1 MIRKIILENFMSHK
15 RTVIE
20 PADGLTLI
28 TGENNCGK
36 SAIAVALEA
45 VSGHTMGNF
54 MLRHGEKKARVAL
67 ELDNE
72 DGAHTIEWNR
82 SKNSQGWSVDDL
94 EDSRGKPEILDAI
107 LRLPQ
112 VESETS
118 SNKYQLHIAD
128 QKDPIFLLDET
139 GSRAA
144 EFFAA
149 SGDAV
154 HLFSMRQLQKKKVRD
169 RTTESGLLRRQIEA
183 NETELKKLES
193 VEDIRKEI
201 DTAKLRE
208 VELVRLEKNQLQ
220 LAQHLKLTMRT
231 LAETQKRKKR
241 LAQLK
246 SLKAEPILKDT
257 TPLSTSIQNLDQAKK
272 SLGILS
278 RKTTCAGSISAPPEQ
293 VDTKNLQTFLQN
305 LIASQVVL
313 DATKARGNLLASLRD
328 QPVMKA
334 TEKLSETVD
343 ALSVAIK
350 THHQAS
356 ASRDEAG
363 RKLKEA
369 KKQFQELE
377 DQGATCTHCGAPIN
391 YEHLTKDVHAPMQNK

>member
-54 MLRHGEKKARVAL
+54 MLRHGEKKARVIL

-94 EDSRGKPEILDAI
+94 EDSRGKPEILDAV

-183 NETELKKLES
+183 NQTDLKKLEP
-193 VEDIRKEI
+193 VEDIRKAV
-201 DTAKLRE
+201 DTAKLQE
-208 VELVRLEKNQLQ
+208 VELLRLEKNQLQ
-220 LAQHLKLTMRT
+220 LAQHLKLTRRT
-231 LAETQKRKKR
+231 LAETQKREKR
-241 LAQLK
+241 SAQLK
-246 SLKAEPILKDT
+246 SLKAEPILKGT

-272 SLGILS
+272 SLRVLS
-278 RKTTCAGSISAPPEQ
+278 RKTTCTASIAAPPEQ
-293 VDTKNLQTFLQN
+293 ADTKNLQAFLQN
-305 LIASQVVL
+305 LIARQAVL
-313 DATKARGNLLASLRD
+313 DATKVRGNLLASLRD

-334 TEKLSETVD
+334 TDKLSGTVD
-343 ALSVAIK
+343 ALSVATKI
-350 THHQAS
+350 HHQAS

-363 RKLKEA
+363 RKLEEA
-369 KKQFQELE
+369 KKQFQALE
-377 DQGATCTHCGAPIN
+377 DQGATCTHCGAPLN
-391 YEHLTKDVHAPMQNK
+391 YEHLTKDVHAPMQNQ

>member
-1 MIRKIILENFMSHK
+1 MSHK

-54 MLRHGEKKARVAL
+54 MLRHGEKKAKVIL

-94 EDSRGKPEILDAI
+94 EDSRGKPEILDAV

-118 SNKYQLHIAD
+118 NNKYQLHIAD

-169 RTTESGLLRRQIEA
+169 KTTESGLLRRQIEA
-183 NETELKKLES
+183 NEADLKKLEP
-193 VEDIRKEI
+193 VEDIRKAVDI
-201 DTAKLRE
+201 AKLRE
-208 VELVRLEKNQLQ
+208 VELVRLEKDQLQ
-220 LAQHLKLTMRT
+220 LEQHLKLRRRT
-231 LAETQKRKKR
+231 LTETLKKEKR

-246 SLKAEPILKDT
+246 SLKAEPILKDA

-272 SLGILS
+272 SLRVLS
-278 RKTTCAGSISAPPEQ
+278 LKTTCTASIAAPPEQ
-293 VDTKNLQTFLQN
+293 VDTKNLQAFLEN
-305 LIASQVVL
+305 LIARQAEL
-313 DATKARGNLLASLRD
+313 NATKARGNLLASLRD

-334 TEKLSETVD
+334 TDKLLETVD
-343 ALSVAIK
+343 ALTVATK
-350 THHQAS
+350 TLHQAS
-356 ASRDEAG
+356 ASRNEAG
-363 RKLKEA
+363 RKLEDV

-377 DQGATCTHCGAPIN
+377 DQGATCTHCGAPLN
-391 YEHLTKDVHAPMQNK
+391 YEHLTKDVHAPMQNQ

>member
-72 DGAHTIEWNR
+72 DGAHTIAWNR

-107 LRLPQ
+107 LRLPH

-220 LAQHLKLTMRT
+220 LSQHLKLTRRT
-231 LAETQKRKKR
+231 LAETQKREKR

-246 SLKAEPILKDT
+246 SLKSEPILKDT
-257 TPLSTSIQNLDQAKK
+257 TPLSTSIQNLNQAKK
-272 SLGILS
+272 SLRLLS
-278 RKTTCAGSISAPPEQ
+278 RKTTCTGSISAPPEQ
-293 VDTKNLQTFLQN
+293 ADTKNLQAFLQN
-305 LIASQVVL
+305 LIARQAVL

-363 RKLKEA
+363 RKLEEA

>member
-54 MLRHGEKKARVAL
+54 MLRHGEKKAKVIL

-94 EDSRGKPEILDAI
+94 EDSRGKPEILDAV

-118 SNKYQLHIAD
+118 NNKYQLHIAD

-169 RTTESGLLRRQIEA
+169 KTTESGLLRRQIEA
-183 NETELKKLES
+183 NEADLKKLEP
-193 VEDIRKEI
+193 VEDIRKAVDI
-201 DTAKLRE
+201 AKLRE
-208 VELVRLEKNQLQ
+208 VELVRLEKDQLQ
-220 LAQHLKLTMRT
+220 LEQHLKLRRRT
-231 LAETQKRKKR
+231 LTETLKKEKR

-246 SLKAEPILKDT
+246 SLKAEPILKDA

-272 SLGILS
+272 SLRVLS
-278 RKTTCAGSISAPPEQ
+278 LKTTCTASIAAPPEQ
-293 VDTKNLQTFLQN
+293 VDTKNLQAFLEN
-305 LIASQVVL
+305 LIARQAEL
-313 DATKARGNLLASLRD
+313 NATKARGNLLASLRD

-334 TEKLSETVD
+334 TDKLLETVD
-343 ALSVAIK
+343 ALTVATK
-350 THHQAS
+350 TLHQAS
-356 ASRDEAG
+356 ASRNEAG
-363 RKLKEA
+363 RKLEDV
-369 KKQFQELE
+369 KKQFQALE
-377 DQGATCTHCGAPIN
+377 DQGATCTHCGAPLN
-391 YEHLTKDVHAPMQNK
+391 YEHLTKDVHAPMQNQ

>member
-54 MLRHGEKKARVAL
+54 MLRHGEKKARVIL
-67 ELDNE
+67 ELENE

-82 SKNSQGWSVDDL
+82 TKASQGWSVDDL
-94 EDSRGKPEILDAI
+94 EDSRGKPEILDAV

-169 RTTESGLLRRQIEA
+169 RTTESGLLHRQIEA
-183 NETELKKLES
+183 NEADLKKLEP
-193 VEDIRKEI
+193 VEDIRKAVDI
-201 DTAKLRE
+201 AKLKE
-208 VELVRLEKNQLQ
+208 VELIRLEKDQLQ
-220 LAQHLKLTMRT
+220 LSQQLKLIRTT
-231 LAETQKRKKR
+231 LAESLKKEKRS
-241 LAQLK
+241 AQLK
-246 SLKAEPILKDT
+246 PLEEVPNLRDA
-257 TPLSTSIQNLDQAKK
+257 TPLSTTIQNLDEAKR
-272 SLGILS
+272 SLRRLS
-278 RKTTCAGSISAPPEQ
+278 RKTIFTESIAAPPEQ
-293 VDTKNLQTFLQN
+293 ADTKNLQEFLQN
-305 LIASQVVL
+305 LIEKQAVM
-313 DATKARGNLLASLRD
+313 DATKARGHLLASLRD
-328 QPVMKA
+328 QPSMTA
-334 TEKLSETVD
+334 TDKLSEIVH
-343 ALSVAIK
+343 ALSIATK
-350 THHQAS
+350 TLHKAS
-356 ASRDEAG
+356 TSRNESG
-363 RKLKEA
+363 RKLEEA
-369 KKQFQELE
+369 KKQFQTME
-377 DQGATCTHCGAPIN
+377 DQGATCTHCGTPLT
-391 YEHLTKDVHAPMQNK
+391 YEHLTQAEHAPMPNQ

>member
-54 MLRHGEKKARVAL
+54 MLRHGEKKAKVIL

-94 EDSRGKPEILDAI
+94 EDSRGKPEILDAV

-183 NETELKKLES
+183 NEADLKKLEP
-193 VEDIRKEI
+193 VEDIRKAVDI
-201 DTAKLRE
+201 AKLRE
-208 VELVRLEKNQLQ
+208 VELVRLEKDQLQ
-220 LAQHLKLTMRT
+220 LEQHLKLRRRT
-231 LAETQKRKKR
+231 LTETLKKEKRST
-241 LAQLK
+241 QLK
-246 SLKAEPILKDT
+246 LLNAEPNLQDT
-257 TPLSTSIQNLDQAKK
+257 RALSTAIQNLDGAKK
-272 SLGILS
+272 KLERLS
-278 RKTTCAGSISAPPEQ
+278 RKRSCTKSVAAPPEQ
-293 VDTKNLQTFLQN
+293 TATKTLTEFLYN
-305 LIASQVVL
+305 LIAKQAVM
-313 DATKARGNLLASLRD
+313 DATKARGYLLASLRD
-328 QPVMKA
+328 QPTMTTTDKRSAMVNALTVA
-334 TEKLSETVD
+334 TKTV
-343 ALSVAIK
+343 
-350 THHQAS
+350 HQAS
-356 ASRDEAG
+356 TSRNEAG
-363 RKLKEA
+363 RKLEDV
-369 KKQFQELE
+369 KKQFQALE
-377 DQGATCTHCGAPIN
+377 DQGATCTHCGAPLN
-391 YEHLTKDVHAPMQNK
+391 YEHLTKDVHAPMQNQ